1 MSEQENINEKVK
13 ENGKKVFFVL
23 VSLIVAAVIL
33 VFLIKLLFVNN
44 KINQGKFRV
53 SDALLTSVAEFID
66 KSDETGKWSYDV
78 WQNNVLTLLI
88 NTSDTEISRAYISD
102 VQSFRNGI
110 ELSQKDSEIT
120 LLSDSQ
126 GELDLLSDV
135 SDDGTVIYEINITN
149 KKALESF
156 EVPEDITEITHDA
169 TFFAYAGIDEE
180 DLTFSIS
187 FNLNIQETNGN
198 ENVMKVELDLPQ
210 GDITQ
215 TGTNV
220 TRLDLNNFVFKL
232 K

>member
-88 NTSDTEISRAYISD
+88 NTSDTEISRAFISD

>member
-33 VFLIKLLFVNN
+33 VFLIEILFVNS
-44 KINQGKFRV
+44 KINQGMFRV
-53 SDALLTSVAEFID
+53 SDVLLTSAAEFVD
-66 KSDETGKWSYDV
+66 KSQETGKWTYDV

-88 NTSDTEISRAYISD
+88 STSGAKISRVYISD
-102 VQSFRNGI
+102 VQSLNNSI
-110 ELSQKDSEIT
+110 ELSQKDSEVT
-120 LLSDSQ
+120 LLGNSQ

-149 KKALESF
+149 KEALNNF
-156 EVPEDITEITHDA
+156 DVPDDITEITHDA
-169 TFFAYAGIDEE
+169 TIFELAGVSNEE
-180 DLTFSIS
+180 LSFNIS
-187 FNLNIQETNGN
+187 FNLNIQEISGK
-198 ENVMKVELDLPQ
+198 ENVMKVTLDLPQ
-210 GDITQ
+210 GNITQ

>member
-23 VSLIVAAVIL
+23 VSLIVAAVIF

-53 SDALLTSVAEFID
+53 SDALLTSSAEFID
-66 KSDETGKWSYDV
+66 KSDETDKWSYDV
-78 WQNNVLTLLI
+78 WQNNVLTLLV
-88 NTSDTEISRAYISD
+88 NTSGAEISRAYISD

-110 ELSQKDSEIT
+110 ELSQKNSEIT

-149 KKALESF
+149 KEALKSF
-156 EVPEDITEITHDA
+156 VVPDDITEIVHDA
-169 TFFAYAGIDEE
+169 TFFTYAGIGDE
-180 DLTFSIS
+180 DLSFSIS
-187 FNLNIQETNGN
+187 FNLNIQEASGK
-198 ENVMKVELDLPQ
+198 ENVMKVELELPQ
-210 GDITQ
+210 GNITQ
-215 TGTNV
+215 NGSNV

>member
-33 VFLIKLLFVNN
+33 VFLIKLLFVNS

-135 SDDGTVIYEINITN
+135 SDDGTVVYEINITN